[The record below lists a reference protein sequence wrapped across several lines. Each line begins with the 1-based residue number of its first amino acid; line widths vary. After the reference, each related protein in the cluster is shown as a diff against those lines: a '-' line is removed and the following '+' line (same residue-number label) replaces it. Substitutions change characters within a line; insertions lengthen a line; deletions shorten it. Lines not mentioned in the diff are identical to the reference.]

1 MKRYTHRLAMTLVAT
16 AMLTLPAT
24 ADRIPLDE
32 LSRYLNGLE
41 TAQTDFTQVNADG
54 SVSTGTLYIHR
65 PGRVRFEYDPPD
77 AGLVLAAG
85 GTVAIFDP
93 KSNQGPSQYPL
104 RQTPLNL
111 ILARDVDL
119 TRERMVIAHESD
131 DTSTSVVA
139 QDPENPD
146 QGNIRLVF
154 TDNPTELRQW
164 VITDDTG
171 QQTTVILQE
180 LNTDVSLGHSLFSI
194 QQNMRNR

>member
-1 MKRYTHRLAMTLVAT
+1 MKPFARIPALAFALATLLAAP
-16 AMLTLPAT
+16 AM

-77 AGLVLAAG
+77 AGLVLAAS

-119 TRERMVIAHESD
+119 TRDRMVLAHESD

-146 QGNIRLVF
+146 YGNIRLVF

-180 LNTDVSLGHSLFSI
+180 LEKGVSLGQSLFSI

>member
-1 MKRYTHRLAMTLVAT
+1 MKPFARIPALAVAMAAFLAAP
-16 AMLTLPAT
+16 AM
-24 ADRIPLDE
+24 ADRIPLNE
-32 LSRYLNGLE
+32 LSRYLNALE
-41 TAQTDFTQVNADG
+41 TAQADFTQVNADG

-65 PGRVRFEYDPPD
+65 PGRVRFEYDPPE

-85 GTVAIFDP
+85 GTVAVFDP

-111 ILARDVDL
+111 ILAQNVDL
-119 TRERMVIAHESD
+119 SRDRMVIAHDSD
-131 DTSTSVVA
+131 DTSTTVVA

-146 QGNIRLVF
+146 YGSIRLVF
-154 TDNPTELRQW
+154 TDDPTELRQW

-180 LNTDVSLGHSLFSI
+180 LEKGVSLGHSLFSI
-194 QQNMRNR
+194 QQNMPSR

>member
-1 MKRYTHRLAMTLVAT
+1 MKQYTHRLAMTLVAT

-194 QQNMRNR
+194 QQNLRNR

>member
-1 MKRYTHRLAMTLVAT
+1 MKQYTHRLAMTLVAT

>member
-1 MKRYTHRLAMTLVAT
+1 MIQYTHRLAMTLVAT

-194 QQNMRNR
+194 QQNLRNR